1 MHGFLMIDKE
11 RDDDA
16 ASRGDLYDGLC
27 VPIILL
33 KIQNFWRA
41 IKRMRNEAA
50 LKIQR
55 TRRMLKIQRNKHL
68 EMEQKID
75 QL

>member
-1 MHGFLMIDKE
+1 
-11 RDDDA
+11 
-16 ASRGDLYDGLC
+16 
-27 VPIILL
+27 
-33 KIQNFWRA
+33 
-41 IKRMRNEAA
+41 MRNEAA